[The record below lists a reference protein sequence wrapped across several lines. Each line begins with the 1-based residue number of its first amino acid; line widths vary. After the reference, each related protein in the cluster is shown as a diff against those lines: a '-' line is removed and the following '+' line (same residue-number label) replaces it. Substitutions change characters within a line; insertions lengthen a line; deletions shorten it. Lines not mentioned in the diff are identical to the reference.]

1 MNVSIAASYETR
13 AARARQLAVHSETAR
28 EPLEF
33 AAMVFSAQA
42 AVAET
47 LEAKTF
53 RGGFAE
59 DAAEFVP
66 LHEPLLRNIAD
77 RAPEPL
83 ASTSRDRL
91 TDDRSTACTRLH
103 VYWNGDATAREDY
116 LSRLLIQPYAELLR
130 ARNIVPD
137 RVHRRGHCPYCG
149 GTPWI
154 STRKSTADES
164 GGARYLQCSL
174 CSFDWNVNRICC
186 PACFEEDPHK
196 LPVFQSDAHP
206 LVRIEACETC
216 RRYVKSIDLTQDAR
230 PIPAVDDLLSL
241 SMDLWAVDEG
251 LIRIEPGM
259 AGI

>member
-1 MNVSIAASYETR
+1 MTGSIAASYERR
-13 AARARQLAVHSETAR
+13 AARARLLAAHSETAR

-59 DAAEFVP
+59 DAAEFVA
-66 LHEPLLRNIAD
+66 LHEPLLRSIAE

-91 TDDRSTACTRLH
+91 TDNQSTACTRLQ
-103 VYWNGDATAREDY
+103 VYWNGQATAREDY

-130 ARNIVPD
+130 ARNIMPD

-149 GTPWI
+149 GTPWM
-154 STRKSTADES
+154 STRKSTSDES

-174 CSFDWNVNRICC
+174 CGLDWNFNRICC
-186 PACFEEDPHK
+186 PACFEENPHK

-206 LVRIEACETC
+206 LVRIETCETC

-230 PIPAVDDLLSL
+230 PIPAVDDLVSL
-241 SMDLWAVDEG
+241 SMDLWAVDQG
-251 LIRIEPGM
+251 LVRIEPGI